1 VLQPG
6 TRLALRYLVVR
17 HLGSGGI
24 GSTWLV
30 RDLLDDSPVALK
42 LLHHRSTDALAALRR
57 EFTLLRG
64 LVHPHLARVH
74 DFGSVPLPSSPSPYY
89 TSDFIDGTPMLDFA
103 RGKPFDHTL
112 PAVLDALRALA
123 HLHRLGI
130 RHGDVTP
137 SNILVK
143 PDGHATLI
151 DLSCAVPLESPP
163 SDSVSGTPG
172 YLAPEVL
179 QGLAA
184 DARADV
190 FSVGVLLQHLSE
202 ASSTPAS
209 AHVMRLAHQCARP
222 DPSRRPPSV
231 LHVLDSLGAPAHE
244 PQAIYVPPA
253 RMVGR
258 DQSWSALRQELD
270 ALLTGHPGA
279 RRVCLSGGEGVGR
292 TRLLQELK
300 WEAQLRFPVV
310 EGSHRRP
317 LPIHDLIS
325 RALATPVDPTFRAL
339 LEASEQL
346 ARSTTPV
353 VLVFDD
359 VHLLDPAAQQALMV
373 LARALSP
380 GGNVLLAWSAIAP
393 DALPEQTLHIDL
405 QPLDETSI
413 RSWPQVPARHASR
426 LLAWT
431 GGFPAAIVALL
442 SQMTAQASDLRDL
455 APPTR
460 SDAFPSRRQTLVRQL
475 APDHQAAL
483 AVLAVLDDALAEDAA
498 EVLSIG
504 LDALSDLAVAGLAKR
519 DMDGWRLVRAVEA
532 PHLRAALGETTVR
545 GAHEAIASFL
555 QQQLEVASMRS
566 RAAPRLVE
574 HLCRA
579 GFVDRATD
587 LMRAGVLETFREPT
601 AWRHAALAVAE
612 SCSDVGVRLLCAEVL
627 TKAGRPDRALEVLDR
642 ATETGQARDGRVH
655 LARASARLARGEAE
669 RALEELDLTDGLDP
683 LDKAFLLRAAIVRS
697 RALIHLGDTAT
708 AMQVARQ
715 ACPEDE
721 LGDLPDELR
730 GELCDAMGVA
740 ASYLGDTKE
749 AWRRLREAAAA
760 HERTGRVDALLRTLS
775 YQAFHAYRA
784 GETGAAE
791 RAYRDARDRIE
802 RHGFTDMLA
811 NAELNVGAACH
822 QRGQWGEALAS
833 YEQGLRIASALGQ
846 DSHEVQARFNL
857 AKLYADI
864 GAPDL
869 AEPMI
874 ERGRAIAERTGQ
886 RFFVSAFLAVSGEAA
901 ALQQRWAD
909 ARAAFDLAAR
919 QFEDAGARREAV
931 EVRLQA
937 VEARL
942 AMGETQEAHRDLQEA
957 GSRDVVDAPDL
968 MAAVASSRAR
978 ILLAQGQGPEA
989 IASLEEALEHAR
1001 RADQPTARADIHRL
1015 FAQVWTQQRATTL
1028 SAKEASLAKE
1038 IDERVAASLPE
1049 SLREAYWTHPKRRVD
1064 RVPES
1069 RHNPALADKVR
1080 RLLDINAKLNSSLR
1094 TRDVL
1099 SRTMDAAV
1107 EMVGAERGFLIL
1119 LDTPDRIDGPVSV
1132 PVARNLDR
1140 EQVGKRH
1147 LKFSRTIADQCMAS
1161 GEPIVTTD
1169 AQVDGR
1175 FSGNASVHAMRLKSV
1190 VCVPIRS
1197 PSGMLGALYL
1207 DNRFRRG
1214 SFDEEDLE
1222 LLAAFG
1228 NQAAIALTNARLH
1241 DELRR
1246 RTRELEQ
1253 ERSRVQALME
1263 TQAAEIDRLTDE
1275 VRVTRQVLDHRYDY
1289 SNIIG
1294 RSSGMQHVFAMLDR
1308 VIESDVPV
1316 LVLGESGTGKELIA
1330 RALHVHG
1337 VRRDKPFVGINCAA
1351 VPHQLLES
1359 ELFGHT
1365 RGAFTGADRDHEG
1378 LLVSARGGT
1387 VLLDE
1392 IGDMP
1397 LGMQAKLLRVLQE
1410 GEVRP
1415 VGATRSKKVDFRL
1428 ACATHRDLG
1437 TEVAAGRFRQDLF
1450 FRINVVPIT
1459 LPPLRERREDIA
1471 ELAHHFLAIH
1481 ARRLGKPI
1489 PKLDRDA
1496 LQALLRHP
1504 WPGNV
1509 RELENV
1515 LLQAVLL
1522 CEGDRVRAAD
1532 VRGPSRITQAK
1543 PIRNRADYRNEERE
1557 RIREALIASR
1567 WNVSQV
1573 ARELGMSRP
1582 TLYRK
1587 MRQHGIQEP

>member
-1 VLQPG
+1 MLQPG
-6 TRLALRYLVVR
+6 TRLALRYVVVR

-74 DFGSVPLPSSPSPYY
+74 DFGSLPLPASASPYY
-89 TSDFIDGTPMLDFA
+89 TSDFIDGVAMLDFA
-103 RGKPFDHTL
+103 RGKPFEHTL
-112 PAVLDALRALA
+112 PAVLGALRALA

-137 SNILVK
+137 SNILVR

-151 DLSCAVPLESPP
+151 DLSCAVPLAAPP

-202 ASSTPAS
+202 TASTPAPGR
-209 AHVMRLAHQCARP
+209 VMRLARQCARP
-222 DPSRRPPSV
+222 DPTGRPPSV
-231 LHVLDSLGAPAHE
+231 LHVLDGLGAPAHE
-244 PQAIYVPPA
+244 PQAVYVPPA
-253 RMVGR
+253 RLVGR
-258 DQSWSALRQELD
+258 DEPWSALREELD
-270 ALLTGHPGA
+270 ALHAGRPGA
-279 RRVCLSGGEGVGR
+279 RRVCLSGAEGVGR

-310 EGSHRRP
+310 EGSPRRL

-325 RALATPVDPTFRAL
+325 RALEAPVDATFRAL

-346 ARSTTPV
+346 SRSSTPV

-359 VHLLDPAAQQALMV
+359 VHLLDPAAQQALLV

-380 GGNVLLAWSAIAP
+380 QGNVLLAWSAIAP
-393 DALPEQTLHIDL
+393 DSLPEQTLHIDL
-405 QPLDETSI
+405 QPLDEAST
-413 RSWPQVPARHASR
+413 RAWPQVAPRHVSR

-442 SQMTAQASDLRDL
+442 SQMTAEASDLRDL
-455 APPTR
+455 PPPTR
-460 SDAFPSRRQTLVRQL
+460 PDAFPSRRQALVRQL
-475 APDHQAAL
+475 SPGHQAAL
-483 AVLAVLDDALAEDAA
+483 AVLSVLEDALADDAA
-498 EVLSIG
+498 EALSIG
-504 LDALSDLAVAGLAKR
+504 LDVLSGLAVAGLAKR
-519 DMDGWRLVRAVEA
+519 DTDGWRLVRAVEA
-532 PHLRAALGETTVR
+532 PHVRAALGEPAIR
-545 GAHEAIASFL
+545 KAHEAIASWL
-555 QQQLEVASMRS
+555 EPQLEVASLRG
-566 RAAPRLVE
+566 RVAPRLVE

-579 GFVDRATD
+579 GFVDRGAD
-587 LMRAGVLETFREPT
+587 LMRRGVLETFREPT
-601 AWRHAALAVAE
+601 AWRHAALAVAD
-612 SCSDVGVRLLCAEVL
+612 SCSDVSVRLLCADVL

-642 ATETGQARDGRVH
+642 ETETGRDARVR

-669 RALEELDLTDGLDP
+669 RALEELDLADGVENREL
-683 LDKAFLLRAAIVRS
+683 AFLVRVAIVRC
-697 RALIHLGDTAT
+697 RALIHLGDAAT
-708 AMQVARQ
+708 AMQVARH
-715 ACPEDE
+715 ACPEHD
-721 LGDLPDELR
+721 LGGLPDELQ

-740 ASYLGDTKE
+740 ASYLGDGKE

-775 YQAFHAYRA
+775 YQAFHAYRG

-846 DSHEVQARFNL
+846 ESHEVQARFNL
-857 AKLYADI
+857 AKLYVDI

-874 ERGRAIAERTGQ
+874 ERGRATAERMGQ
-886 RFFVSAFLAVSGEAA
+886 RFFASAFLAVSGEAA

-909 ARAAFDLAAR
+909 ARAAFELAAR
-919 QFEDAGARREAV
+919 QFDEAGARREAV

-942 AMGETQEAHRDLQEA
+942 AMGETQEARRDLEGA
-957 GSRDVVDAPDL
+957 GPHDVVDAPDL
-968 MAAVASSRAR
+968 MAAMALARAR
-978 ILLAQGQGPEA
+978 ILLAQGQGPDA

-1001 RADQPTARADIHRL
+1001 RADQPTVRADIHRL
-1015 FAQVWTQQRATTL
+1015 FAQVWTEQRATTL

-1069 RHNPALADKVR
+1069 RHSPALVDKVR

-1099 SRTMDAAV
+1099 SWTMDAAV

-1119 LDTPDRIDGPVSV
+1119 LDTPDCIDGTVSV

-1175 FSGNASVHAMRLKSV
+1175 FTDNASVHAMRLKSV

-1253 ERSRVQALME
+1253 ERLRVQALME

-1275 VRVTRQVLDHRYDY
+1275 VRVTRQVLEHRYDY

-1337 VRRDKPFVGINCAA
+1337 ARRDKPFVGINCAA
-1351 VPHQLLES
+1351 VPHHLLES

-1437 TEVAAGRFRQDLF
+1437 AEVAAGRFRQDLF

-1481 ARRLGKPI
+1481 ARRLGKPV
-1489 PKLDRDA
+1489 PKLDRDG

-1532 VRGPSRITQAK
+1532 VRGPSRITQSK

-1573 ARELGMSRP
+1573 ARELGVSRP